1 MTAGWMPALRVSH
14 RLAILVALVIVGCA
28 SLLVVAVSQI
38 NEVRIGGRLYEEIEH
53 HGHLRQTLAELR
65 VDLSEIRA
73 LTAAVPYAANAS
85 QLRVLHSEVQEL
97 SAQVNAGFANVLR
110 AAQREAIL
118 QTLESARATWEDFA
132 QSTETMFQSVDR
144 DGFGSHRGFL
154 ERQALRQERFTDQID
169 SVLNRLRFEEE
180 ALKDEVRRR
189 VERRVWLL
197 LGAGAGLA
205 LMLALL
211 STVICR
217 SITLPL
223 RRLAGACRRI
233 AAGDFTVRTPADRAD
248 ELGELAAAFNR
259 MSDELTH
266 VVEREKEAAT
276 AVERGKA
283 HELSEAKDAA
293 EIASR
298 AKSEFLAAM
307 SHEIRTPMN
316 GIIGMTAL
324 LLDTPLTQEQQEY
337 ADTVKRSGEALL
349 AIINDILDFSKI
361 EAGKLDFEEVDF
373 ALRDTLAE
381 TLKTLAPLAHSKGL
395 ELTYDV
401 APDVPDGL
409 NGDPAR
415 LGQVV
420 LNLMGNAIKF
430 TERGEVS
437 ARIDVVEASTDGV
450 LLHVAVTDT
459 GIGIPQ
465 DRQQLIFG
473 AFTQADTSTTRRY
486 GGTGLGLTICQ
497 RLVGMMGGRIWVES
511 QVGQGSTFHFT
522 VRLGPA
528 RQPLARRAAEDLAVL
543 RGLPVLAVD
552 DNETNRRFLGALL
565 ASWGAEPTLAI
576 GGREALVALEAAW
589 SADRSFR
596 LMLLD
601 ARMPGTDGFAVAERI
616 RQEGGLA
623 GATVMLL
630 TSDLQKGDLGR
641 CRELGIART
650 LIKPVTPSELLDAIL
665 LALAEPGNST
675 ATDAATAGR
684 SVPGPLRQ
692 LRVLVAEDNTV
703 NQRLV
708 VRLLEKL
715 GHSAVVAGNGQEV
728 LAALDKRMWDLILMD
743 VQMPEMDG
751 FTATAE
757 IRRREA
763 ATPGRHLPIV
773 ALTAHAMRGDRERC
787 LAAGM
792 DDYLTKPVMLER
804 LSGALARLF
813 PGDPGRATV
822 AAAIDH
828 VAHPAGDLA
837 TALRYTG
844 GDRRL
849 LRELLAIF
857 VEACPTH
864 LQEIRDAVTQGHPR
878 ELERVAH
885 GLKGSLRSF
894 GAAEAAQTADQ
905 LERLGDG
912 GSVAGAGELVTTL
925 EGQVEALLKSTADW
939 IDNHLNASLA

>member
-1 MTAGWMPALRVSH
+1 MTAGWMPVLKVSH

-28 SLLVVAVSQI
+28 SLVVVAVSQI

-53 HGHLRQTLAELR
+53 HGRLRQTLAELR

-85 QLRVLHSEVQEL
+85 ELRNLHSEVQEL

-110 AAQREAIL
+110 AAQRETIL
-118 QTLESARATWEDFA
+118 QTLESAKATWEDFA
-132 QSTETMFQSVDR
+132 QGSETMFQSVDR

-154 ERQALRQERFTDQID
+154 KRQALRQERFTDQID

-189 VERRVWLL
+189 VERRMWLL

-205 LMLALL
+205 LLLALL

-266 VVEREKEAAT
+266 VVEREKEATA
-276 AVERGKA
+276 AVEREKGR
-283 HELSEAKDAA
+283 ELTAAKEAA

-373 ALRDTLAE
+373 ALRDALAE
-381 TLKTLAPLAHSKGL
+381 TLKMLAPLAHRKGL

-415 LGQVV
+415 LGQIV
-420 LNLMGNAIKF
+420 LNLIGNAIKF
-430 TERGEVS
+430 TEQGEVS
-437 ARIDVVEASTDGV
+437 ARIDVVEASGDGV

-486 GGTGLGLTICQ
+486 GGTGLGLTICE

-511 QVGQGSTFHFT
+511 QVGQGSTFHFA
-522 VRLGPA
+522 VRLALA

-552 DNETNRRFLGALL
+552 DNETNRRFLSALL
-565 ASWGAEPTLAI
+565 ASWGAEPTLAA
-576 GGREALVALEAAW
+576 GGREALVALEAAR
-589 SADRSFR
+589 SADRRFR
-596 LMLLD
+596 LILLD

-616 RQEGGLA
+616 RREGDLA

-665 LALAEPGNST
+665 LALAEPGHST

-684 SVPGPLRQ
+684 SVSGPSRQ

-703 NQRLV
+703 NQRLI

-728 LAALDKRMWDLILMD
+728 LAALDKRTWDLVVMD

-763 ATPGRHLPIV
+763 ATPGRHTPIV

-792 DDYLTKPVMLER
+792 DDYLTKPVTLER

-813 PGDPGRATV
+813 PGGPGPATV

-828 VAHPAGDLA
+828 LDHPAGDLA
-837 TALRYTG
+837 TALRHAG

-849 LRELLAIF
+849 LREILMIF
-857 VEACPTH
+857 REDCPTH
-864 LQEIRDAVTQGHPR
+864 LRAIREALTQGHPQ

-885 GLKGSLRSF
+885 SLKGSLRTF

-905 LERLGDG
+905 LERLGHGD
-912 GSVAGAGELVTTL
+912 SVAGAGELVAIL
-925 EGQVEALLKSTADW
+925 EGQVEAVLKSTAEW
-939 IDNHLNASLA
+939 IDNHLAAALA

>member
-1 MTAGWMPALRVSH
+1 MTAGWMPVLKVSH

-28 SLLVVAVSQI
+28 SLVVVAVSQI

-53 HGHLRQTLAELR
+53 HGHQRQTLAQLR

-85 QLRVLHSEVQEL
+85 ELRNLHSEVQEL

-132 QSTETMFQSVDR
+132 QGSETMFQSVDR

-154 ERQALRQERFTDQID
+154 ERQTLRQERFADQID

-189 VERRVWLL
+189 VERRVRLL

-205 LMLALL
+205 LLLALL

-266 VVEREKEAAT
+266 VVEREKEAAA

-283 HELSEAKDAA
+283 HELSEAKEAA

-373 ALRDTLAE
+373 ALRDTLAD
-381 TLKTLAPLAHSKGL
+381 TLKMLAPLAHRKGL

-415 LGQVV
+415 LGQIV

-430 TERGEVS
+430 TEQGEVS
-437 ARIDVVEASTDGV
+437 ARIDVVEASGDGV

-486 GGTGLGLTICQ
+486 GGTGLGLTICE

-522 VRLGPA
+522 VRLALA

-552 DNETNRRFLGALL
+552 DNETNRRFLSALL
-565 ASWGAEPTLAI
+565 ASWGAEPTLAA
-576 GGREALVALEAAW
+576 GGREALDALEAAR
-589 SADRSFR
+589 SADRPFR
-596 LMLLD
+596 LILLD

-616 RQEGGLA
+616 RREGDLA

-665 LALAEPGNST
+665 LALAEPGHST
-675 ATDAATAGR
+675 ATDATAVRG
-684 SVPGPLRQ
+684 VPGPSRQ
-692 LRVLVAEDNTV
+692 LRVLVAEDNAV
-703 NQRLV
+703 NQRLI

-728 LAALDKRMWDLILMD
+728 LAALDKRTWDVVLMD

-763 ATPGRHLPIV
+763 ATPGRHTPIV

-792 DDYLTKPVMLER
+792 DDYLTKPVTLER

-813 PGDPGRATV
+813 PGGPGPATV

-828 VAHPAGDLA
+828 LDHPAGDLA
-837 TALRYTG
+837 TALRHAG

-849 LRELLAIF
+849 LREILMIFREDCPAHLRAIR
-857 VEACPTH
+857 EA
-864 LQEIRDAVTQGHPR
+864 LTQGHPQ

-885 GLKGSLRSF
+885 SLKGSLRTF
-894 GAAEAAQTADQ
+894 GAAAAAQTADQ
-905 LERLGDG
+905 LERLGHG
-912 GSVAGAGELVTTL
+912 GSVAGAGELVAIL
-925 EGQVEALLKSTADW
+925 EGQVEALLKSTSDW
-939 IDNHLNASLA
+939 IDNHLAAALA

>member
-1 MTAGWMPALRVSH
+1 MPALRVSH
-14 RLAILVALVIVGCA
+14 RLAILVVLVIVGCA
-28 SLLVVAVSQI
+28 SLVVVAVSQI

-53 HGHLRQTLAELR
+53 HGRLRQTLAQLR

-85 QLRVLHSEVQEL
+85 QLRHLHSEVQEL

-110 AAQREAIL
+110 AAQRETIL

-132 QSTETMFQSVDR
+132 QSSDTMFQSVDR
-144 DGFGSHRGFL
+144 DSFGSHRGFL
-154 ERQALRQERFTDQID
+154 ERQALRHERFTDQID

-205 LMLALL
+205 LLLALL

-266 VVEREKEAAT
+266 VVEREKEAAA

-283 HELSEAKDAA
+283 RELSEAKEAA

-298 AKSEFLAAM
+298 AKSDFLAAM

-324 LLDTPLTQEQQEY
+324 LLDTPLTPEQQEY

-373 ALRDTLAE
+373 ALRDALAE
-381 TLKTLAPLAHSKGL
+381 TLKMLAPLAHRKGL

-415 LGQVV
+415 LGQIV

-430 TERGEVS
+430 TEQGEVSVS
-437 ARIDVVEASTDGV
+437 ARIDVVEASGDGV
-450 LLHVAVTDT
+450 MLHVAVTDT
-459 GIGIPQ
+459 GIGIPE

-522 VRLGPA
+522 VRLALA
-528 RQPLARRAAEDLAVL
+528 RQPLARRAAEDVAVL
-543 RGLPVLAVD
+543 RGLPILAVD

-565 ASWGAEPTLAI
+565 ASWGAEPTLAA
-576 GGREALVALEAAW
+576 GGREALVALEAAR
-589 SADRSFR
+589 SADRPFR
-596 LMLLD
+596 LILLD

-616 RQEGGLA
+616 RQEGDLA

-665 LALAEPGNST
+665 LALAEPGHST

-684 SVPGPLRQ
+684 SVPGPSRQ

-703 NQRLV
+703 NQRLI
-708 VRLLEKL
+708 VRLLEKI

-728 LAALDKRMWDLILMD
+728 LTALDKRTWDLILMD

-763 ATPGRHLPIV
+763 ATPGRHTPIV

-792 DDYLTKPVMLER
+792 DDYLTKPVTLER

-813 PGDPGRATV
+813 PGGPGQATV

-828 VAHPAGDLA
+828 VDHPAGDLA
-837 TALRYTG
+837 TALRHAG

-849 LRELLAIF
+849 LREILMIF
-857 VEACPTH
+857 REDCPTH
-864 LQEIRDAVTQGHPR
+864 LQAIRDAVTQGHPR

-885 GLKGSLRSF
+885 SLKGLLRTF
-894 GAAEAAQTADQ
+894 GAAAAAETADQ
-905 LERLGDG
+905 LERLGHG
-912 GSVAGAGELVTTL
+912 GSVAGAGELVAIL
-925 EGQVEALLKSTADW
+925 DGQVEALLKSTADW
-939 IDNHLNASLA
+939 IDNHLAAALA